1 MIYPGPLI
9 NRPPCQL
16 RLTSPPPPQ
25 TLPHIP
31 TIPIHPHWFPQLV
44 HMQHTGSWH
53 ESCMTCCSFF
63 MSGCSRQGKPNA
75 KLGSVR
81 PVFPPPDRMKF
92 FWAVKSSIPL
102 RQPKKRNSQAWL
114 LKKYLCSL
122 RYQTFKICCATWHNP
137 ERNRVKT
144 QVISSSNIHP

>member
-114 LKKYLCSL
+114 LKKIL
-122 RYQTFKICCATWHNP
+122 RAYSSRLRRALSWSRAPRSGPTRTSSGPSGGKI
-137 ERNRVKT
+137 
-144 QVISSSNIHP
+144 

>member
-92 FWAVKSSIPL
+92 FWAVKSSKIL
-102 RQPKKRNSQAWL
+102 VKHKKINFQAWL
-114 LKKYLCSL
+114 VLYKNIKAPCYINRLDFVVQNSTTPDGIGLRGRCKKD
-122 RYQTFKICCATWHNP
+122 
-137 ERNRVKT
+137 E
-144 QVISSSNIHP
+144 